1 MIGAIIGAFIGVVIQ
16 QILPFLITDF
26 LPVELQLFLSWPSI
40 LVGTAVG
47 VLVTL
52 LFAGL
57 PLVDLT
63 QISPLQTLRRSSITT
78 SNILS
83 RRRYSI
89 IGLILLGVWGYG
101 FWMLGGVEAASWFSL
116 GVVVL
121 SGVLVLISLGLMN

>member
-1 MIGAIIGAFIGVVIQ
+1 MFVYIREKYLRLPFLNVLALKEGCYTNFLIPILCYGGIGAISGLLGVVIQ

-63 QISPLQTLRRSSITT
+63 QISPLDPPSK
-78 SNILS
+78 
-83 RRRYSI
+83 
-89 IGLILLGVWGYG
+89 
-101 FWMLGGVEAASWFSL
+101 
-116 GVVVL
+116 
-121 SGVLVLISLGLMN
+121 